1 VGGVRPGEWRG
12 GSSGEPARPVPPPS
26 SRRAAAA
33 REAAPG
39 EGSDGRSRGREKRAA
54 EGEGE
59 RRASQRERERERES
73 GVGERS
79 LGVGGERKHIN
90 CKKRMR
96 LREPL
101 DTLQCRFFPHFGEG
115 ERDRGT
121 VGDSW
126 EPGRFGRFSVESV
139 RPGT

>member
-1 VGGVRPGEWRG
+1 
-12 GSSGEPARPVPPPS
+12 VPPPS

-59 RRASQRERERERES
+59 RRASQRERERERERES

>member
-1 VGGVRPGEWRG
+1 VSGEEGARGSPRALCLLHLLGVQQRRGRPRLERAATGGAGEERRGQPRERERG
-12 GSSGEPARPVPPPS
+12 G
-26 SRRAAAA
+26 RR
-33 REAAPG
+33 
-39 EGSDGRSRGREKRAA
+39 
-54 EGEGE
+54 
-59 RRASQRERERERES
+59 RERERES

>member
-59 RRASQRERERERES
+59 RRASQRERERES